1 MQSQEEIR
9 ESLRQQMAQNNELGN
24 SVDSSFSDA
33 ELDAIAAKKLMS
45 KEDDD
50 DPSLGWEI
58 SKKKA
63 KKIFKQE
70 DKGQIL
76 IFKRQITPIAD
87 AENILLTFENMLG
100 NKPEGYWL
108 IRESRKL
115 GMISVTYKKG
125 GQIKHVRFA
134 FVGENW
140 KEVTGDELD
149 NYSRPDSYQQ
159 LMKENI
165 KEKCDE
171 LLKQIF
177 TILKLEKTNILIP
190 TAKQASTTPEYSGYC
205 DIHQVYMKVGA
216 GRAFLYGNPL
226 EALNNVELIL
236 NSILAGLKDPKA
248 DENEPNNALD
258 FLKEYS
264 LPNITSEELIQHFR
278 QPKPFKNGDHL
289 QEVTQLKEQFAEWLE
304 KCNLRDNLF
313 CPVTQELFLEPY
325 YLTETGQVYDADG
338 IFHNDRLL
346 NKCPLTQTPIV
357 EYPTHCKGYRS
368 KLELCLFKFMEAM
381 QLVQN
386 PEQQKQTEHAS
397 KEEREVFSERAIA
410 GTTRN
415 SNFSPAFFT
424 STSSLRE
431 DSNTESACAETDN
444 NDQKQGTFA
453 L

>member
-9 ESLRQQMAQNNELGN
+9 EALRQQMAQNNESRN
-24 SVDSSFSDA
+24 SEDSSFSDA

-63 KKIFKQE
+63 KKIFKQV
-70 DKGQIL
+70 DKGKVL
-76 IFKRQITPIAD
+76 IFKRQITPYD
-87 AENILLTFENMLG
+87 EDILPTFENMLR

-108 IRESRKL
+108 IRESRQF
-115 GMISVTYKKG
+115 GMISVTYKTAE
-125 GQIKHVRFA
+125 QINHVRFA

-140 KEVTGDELD
+140 KEVGGDELV
-149 NYSRPDSYQQ
+149 NYSRPGSYQR

-165 KEKCDE
+165 KEKCEE

-177 TILKLEKTNILIP
+177 TTLGLEKTNILIP

-205 DIHQVYMKVGA
+205 DFRQLYVKVGA
-216 GRAFLYGNPL
+216 GREVLYGNPV
-226 EALNNVELIL
+226 EALNKVELIL
-236 NSILAGLKDPKA
+236 NSILAGLKDPEA
-248 DENEPNNALD
+248 DENEPDNALT

-264 LPNITSEELIQHFR
+264 LPNITPAELIQHFR

-289 QEVTQLKEQFAEWLE
+289 QEVIQLKDQFAEWLE

-338 IFHNDRLL
+338 IFHNDKLL

-368 KLELCLFKFMEAM
+368 KLELCLFKFMDAV

-386 PEQQKQTEHAS
+386 PEQQQQIERAS
-397 KEEREVFSERAIA
+397 KEVREVPSERAIA
-410 GTTRN
+410 RTTRN

-424 STSSLRE
+424 STPSLRE
-431 DSNTESACAETDN
+431 GSNTERACDETEN
-444 NDQKQGTFA
+444 NDQKHGTFA